1 MKWFIVFALFASVA
15 RADSTDIDKILGRE
29 GSAQPGGV
37 RKYSFPR
44 TDMTVTVDGIAIR
57 PALALGSWAAFKG
70 AMVMGDLVLTENEV
84 NDVISALQAGG
95 VEETAVHNHLLN
107 ESPRVA
113 YIHFEGHGDRSA
125 LARTLRA
132 ALEKTKTPLTP
143 SPPAPAAS
151 VDLPTADLDRLI
163 GAPGKANG
171 GVYQFAVAR
180 AGKVMEGGMEIP
192 PAMGVATAINFQPT
206 GSGRAVVTGDF
217 VMTANEVNA
226 VIRALRR
233 GGIKVTALHSHM
245 LRETPRLFFMHFW
258 GNDDAITLAKTLRA
272 ALDTIHARR

>member
-1 MKWFIVFALFASVA
+1 MRWFFVLMLFASIA
-15 RADSTDIDKILGRE
+15 RADLTDIDKILGRE
-29 GSAQPGGV
+29 GSPQPGGV

-44 TDMTVTVDGIAIR
+44 TDMAVTVDGIALR

-70 AMVMGDLVLTENEV
+70 SMVMGDLVLAESEV

-95 VEETAVHNHLLN
+95 IEQTAVHNHLLN

-113 YIHFEGHGDRSA
+113 YMHFEGHGNPSS
-125 LARTLRA
+125 LARTLRN

-143 SPPAPAAS
+143 SPQAQAS
-151 VDLPTADLDRLI
+151 IDLPLADLDRIL
-163 GAPGKANG
+163 GVSGKANG
-171 GVYQFAVAR
+171 IVDQFSIPR
-180 AGKVMEGGMEIP
+180 AEKIMEGGMEIP

-217 VMTANEVNA
+217 VMTAGEVNG

-233 GGIKVTALHSHM
+233 GGINITALHSHM
-245 LRETPRLFFMHFW
+245 LREKPRLFFMHFW
-258 GNDDAITLAKTLRA
+258 GNDDAIALAKTLRS
-272 ALDTIHARR
+272 ALDAMHVKR